1 MLGVARPRTLN
12 LVPWLLQARLRSW
25 IVHGTMLVVLLCG
38 LLSAGTAFAFCPH
51 AKKTRR
57 VDTCCAKRHARLRV
71 EAELRVPTDADAT
84 VRRQGCCEAF
94 SLDALPVGEAAD
106 PPQPPNAIGP
116 LVAVVTPALGP
127 LGPAPSSWEPAPTAP
142 GKTAVPIRAGPQSA
156 LERCAWLQVFL
167 R

>member
-1 MLGVARPRTLN
+1 M
-12 LVPWLLQARLRSW
+12 LLQARLRSW
-25 IVHGTMLVVLLCG
+25 LVHGTMLVVLVCG

-57 VDTCCAKRHARLRV
+57 VDTCCAKHRARLKA
-71 EAELRVPTDADAT
+71 EAELRVPTDADAA

-94 SLDALPVGEAAD
+94 SLDALPVGEAAEAPR
-106 PPQPPNAIGP
+106 PPSTLGP
-116 LVAVVTPALGP
+116 LVAIVTPSLGP
-127 LGPAPSSWEPAPTAP
+127 LGPAPSSWAPAPAAP